1 MQGNKYTPVEEAAL
15 FLHQRVKAMEIEINR
30 LNEVNESLFDKYKI
44 QNIEIAKLEKLVVDI
59 DKLKDEN
66 YQLKKTLIGC

>member
-1 MQGNKYTPVEEAAL
+1 MQENKYTPVEEAAL

-30 LNEVNESLFDKYKI
+30 LNDVNESLFNKYKI
-44 QNIEIAKLEKLVVDI
+44 QNTEIAKLEKLVVDM